1 MRIQHTTTWLALTLV
16 ASLILSG
23 TSFAGS
29 VTGTIKFEGTPPT
42 MKVLDMSAD
51 KGCVC
56 DPDNPPRAEALVL
69 GEGQTMANVFV
80 QISGGLPD
88 KEWPVT
94 EEPAVLTQEGCIYKP
109 HVLVVQAGQKLDILN
124 PDGIL
129 HNVHTF
135 STVNQA
141 FNLAMPKFKTKIT
154 KVFDKPE
161 EMFVFKC
168 DLHPWMSAYCVVVD
182 HPFFTVTGKDGK
194 FKIDGL
200 EPGTYEIS
208 ATYERLGTLKA
219 SVTVAD
225 GDANTDFT
233 FAIKR

>member
-1 MRIQHTTTWLALTLV
+1 MRSTIKFGMILLLAAMLCNT
-16 ASLILSG
+16 AW
-23 TSFAGS
+23 AGS

-80 QISGGLPD
+80 EITKGLPD
-88 KEWPVT
+88 KEWPVP
-94 EEPAVLTQEGCIYKP
+94 EEPVVLTQLGCIYKP
-109 HVLVVQAGQKLDILN
+109 HVFGVQVNQKLDILN

-135 STVNQA
+135 STVNEA

-154 KVFDKPE
+154 KVYTKPE
-161 EMFVFKC
+161 DMFVFKC
-168 DLHPWMSAYCVVVD
+168 DLHPWMAAYCVVVD
-182 HPFFTVTGKDGK
+182 HPFFTVTEKDGK

-200 EPGTYEIS
+200 EPGTYEVS
-208 ATYERLGTLKA
+208 ATHERLGTQTA
-219 SVTVAD
+219 TVEVGAD
-225 GDANTDFT
+225 GSAAADFT
-233 FAIKR
+233 FAIKKK